1 MLGDTARIINLQPNS
16 PAEKAGIMLRDQI
29 ISINDSLVA
38 GRGLNFRQVKDYLF
52 DANGK
57 TLQLEIKR
65 RGEDSLLT
73 FAFQRDLFL
82 HGIEAFEYEYLID
95 SLEQWDIQ
103 DLLSGRLDSQFQES
117 PCIEKHR
124 IFGGRWQPCS

>member
-65 RGEDSLLT
+65 RE
-73 FAFQRDLFL
+73 
-82 HGIEAFEYEYLID
+82 
-95 SLEQWDIQ
+95 
-103 DLLSGRLDSQFQES
+103 
-117 PCIEKHR
+117 R
-124 IFGGRWQPCS
+124 IRC